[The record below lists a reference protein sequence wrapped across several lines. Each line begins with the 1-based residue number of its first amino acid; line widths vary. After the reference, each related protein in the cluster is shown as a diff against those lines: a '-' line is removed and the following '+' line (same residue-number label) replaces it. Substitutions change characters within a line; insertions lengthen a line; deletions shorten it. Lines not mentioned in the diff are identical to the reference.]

1 MRLLMLSLG
10 IAGTVIGLA
19 LCAMWFFMR
28 NHKVLIIAAAYLLAS
43 FVILLLYGALIK
55 INQIRKHEYSEE

>member
-10 IAGTVIGLA
+10 LAGVVIGVA
-19 LCAMWFFMR
+19 LCVMWLFIR
-28 NHKVLIIAAAYLLAS
+28 NHKFLIIAGGYLLAS

-55 INQIRKHEYSEE
+55 INQIRKHEYSDD